1 MSTKGVTV
9 SRELIDEVGTVVDM
23 SSYTDDDGIASYY
36 GVKFDKKLYE
46 GDDFVWGVYLSQI
59 APVEQ
64 EDPMDDVDTE
74 QAELDESIGLLLEGI
89 EEDLYNAIENGVDR
103 ITFSVD
109 LSNWYK

>member
-1 MSTKGVTV
+1 
-9 SRELIDEVGTVVDM
+9 
-23 SSYTDDDGIASYY
+23 
-36 GVKFDKKLYE
+36 
-46 GDDFVWGVYLSQI
+46 VYLSQI